1 MSGHSLDDDTCE
13 LCGDK
18 DWYADKYCSGN
29 PAVADKRAEWLKE
42 QATKDTEVGVASNV
56 SP

>member
-1 MSGHSLDDDTCE
+1 MSGHSWDDDTCE

-29 PAVADKRAEWLKE
+29 PAVADKRAEGLKE

-56 SP
+56 CP